1 MTSKIVVVG
10 VTSLYMAV
18 PVDEFP
24 VGYQPT
30 RFPPWLRVGAAGSGC
45 HIAQTLRA
53 LGNDVRLCTVVGNDL
68 PGAFVQAELGRRG
81 LLGPGT
87 VASQASTLGVVL
99 VAADGQRMGQPYLA
113 MANAVE
119 YPAAVFCQSL
129 RAADLAVLTN
139 ARFARP
145 LLRHARRLGVPIA
158 VDVHLIVDV
167 DDEYN
172 RPWLEVADIVFCSHE
187 RLREASGASWVRRVF
202 DRYPGCAIAGIGCG
216 SAGCVLGLRDGRLIS
231 VPAVAPR
238 GVVSTAGAGDTL
250 FASFLH
256 GWIASGNPV
265 RAIERAVLH
274 AGWAVGDTFPCEATL
289 TMQQLDTLEAA
300 CGVRAV
306 ISRWDTRASVR
317 PSC

>member
-24 VGYQPT
+24 IDYQST
-30 RFPPWLRVGAAGSGC
+30 RFPTWLRTGAAGSGC
-45 HIAQTLRA
+45 HIARTLQA
-53 LGNDVRLCTVVGNDL
+53 LGNDVRLCTVVGHDL
-68 PGAFVQAELGRRG
+68 PGTFIRAELCREG

-87 VASQASTLGVVL
+87 VDSHASTLGVVL

-113 MANAVE
+113 TVNAVE

-129 RAADLAVLTN
+129 RGADLAVLTN

-158 VDVHLIVDV
+158 VDVHLIADV
-167 DDEYN
+167 DDVYN
-172 RPWLEVADIVFCSHE
+172 KPWLEVADVIFCSHE
-187 RLREASGASWVRRVF
+187 RLQETTPAGWIGQVF
-202 DRYPGCAIAGIGCG
+202 DRYPGCAIVGIGCG
-216 SAGCVLGLRDGRLIS
+216 SAGCILGLRDGRLIQ

-250 FASFLH
+250 LASFIH
-256 GWIASGNPV
+256 GWLATGNPV
-265 RAIERAVLH
+265 RAIERAVLY

-289 TMQQLDTLEAA
+289 TVEQLDTLDAA
-300 CGVRAV
+300 CGIRAV
-306 ISRWDTRASVR
+306 ISRLG
-317 PSC
+317 